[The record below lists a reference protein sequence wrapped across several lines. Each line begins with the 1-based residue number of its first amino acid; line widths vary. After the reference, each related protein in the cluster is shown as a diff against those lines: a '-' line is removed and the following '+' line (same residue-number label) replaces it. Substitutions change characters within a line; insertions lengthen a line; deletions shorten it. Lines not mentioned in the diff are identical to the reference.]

1 MSRVE
6 QKERTRRK
14 LIDAAL
20 ELSAE
25 RGFAA
30 LSLREIAKASGITAT
45 GFYRHFRDMDELGL
59 VLVDEVSMTLRQLV
73 REARSRFNA
82 AEGRTKASIAAFM
95 DYVHRKPH
103 LFRLLLG
110 GRLGGSTAFRS
121 ALHAEIDRF
130 VAELSEDL
138 EAQAKELGQPTDDV
152 LLAAEAIVAIVFTL
166 GAEVLELPRHRHA
179 GLAERLV
186 REVKLVL
193 KGAGLDSS
201 PAHTAAPVGAARG
214 DERAP
219 QVNRASRRPPPSAP
233 PPTARPRHRTGKRPG
248 PRHRE

>member
-1 MSRVE
+1 MTRLE
-6 QKERTRRK
+6 QKEHTRRK

-25 RGFAA
+25 RGFGA

-82 AEGRTKASIAAFM
+82 SDGRTKASIAAFM

-110 GRLGGSTAFRS
+110 ERLGGSSAFRS

-130 VAELSEDL
+130 VADLSEDL

-193 KGAGLDSS
+193 KGAGLDSTPAPRQERRDVREATPAAAAS
-201 PAHTAAPVGAARG
+201 PASPSSRPRRTRGARG
-214 DERAP
+214 R
-219 QVNRASRRPPPSAP
+219 S
-233 PPTARPRHRTGKRPG
+233 
-248 PRHRE
+248 